1 MLFPLTTAAWVQ
13 RWDPPILEWWSC
25 LRSFYNSCTLQP
37 SKYWNL
43 LSSMLSSLWSSSGM
57 HVCSGPSL
65 HTIKF
70 VSLVGSLPHQDH
82 HYHPSYSPYHTLLHP
97 VCDVV
102 LDGRVNLESQGM
114 ELPLDMLPLSVD
126 VLPLKHIGPHQPL
139 SQQQWGMRR
148 YAHPSLTVHITSP
161 SDESSTCYACPVFR
175 VLQTLT
181 HSITLDY
188 RLVNMMI
195 HTKRPSVSQ
204 NRSFHSVVVPSLW
217 RADRATSWHV
227 RQPGVRDIC
236 NITPLILPCAH

>member
-148 YAHPSLTVHITSP
+148 YAHPSLTVHNFNLP
-161 SDESSTCYACPVFR
+161 FWWVF
-175 VLQTLT
+175 
-181 HSITLDY
+181 
-188 RLVNMMI
+188 NMLCM
-195 HTKRPSVSQ
+195 RSVSRTPNINPQ
-204 NRSFHSVVVPSLW
+204 HYSWLSACQHDDTHEEAIGKSKQVFSFRRSP
-217 RADRATSWHV
+217 
-227 RQPGVRDIC
+227 
-236 NITPLILPCAH
+236 